1 MLFAIP
7 SSAVNS
13 GLDYYTKLLANSFR
27 KRLTNYFMEKYL
39 KQMFYYKV
47 RFSDLIKLHLDM

>member
-13 GLDYYTKLLANSFR
+13 GLDYFTKLLANSFR
-27 KRLTNYFMEKYL
+27 KRLTSFFMEKYL
-39 KQMFYYKV
+39 KNMFYYKV
-47 RFSDLIKLHLDM
+47 NLSLDFIVFFV